1 MSKQFTNK
9 MADDVFDAFM
19 DNRACQAALF
29 ADFVVLL
36 NMKAADHQENSEKME
51 LLTEILNDLKLFVNP
66 ALNEL
71 SH

>member
-19 DNRACQAALF
+19 DNRGCQAAMF

-36 NMKAADHQENSEKME
+36 NMKAAAHQGSDEKME